1 MEHVH
6 EILSTIIAV
15 NCFSLS
21 INIALHMLKTQN
33 ASESILWIYLYC
45 LFFSQP
51 LIFNVIL

>member
-21 INIALHMLKTQN
+21 INIALHLLKTQN